1 MALVVV
7 DHHLKDFDSW
17 LEIFSANPPPDMG
30 RWWVARGMD
39 DRNRVYV
46 IGEVQE
52 SEVDPVKSFL
62 ASDRMQKVFAEVN
75 EVSTSPI
82 EFVWLEDVTPE

>member
-1 MALVVV
+1 MAIVVV

-17 LEIFSANPPPDMG
+17 FEAFLANPPPDIG
-30 RWWVARGMD
+30 RWWVARGTD

-46 IGEVQE
+46 IGELQD
-52 SEVDPVKSFL
+52 SDVDAAKSFFS
-62 ASDRMQKVFAEVN
+62 SDRMQKVFAEVN
-75 EVSTSPI
+75 EASTTPI